1 MKKTCQFAG
10 QEARLK
16 RKRSSIYAG
25 RRAGSTSKKAK
36 AVVNAEIVKC
46 AAIGIVKS
54 HDSRLLASNGG
65 HIVCS
70 YTV

>member
-1 MKKTCQFAG
+1 MTKLR
-10 QEARLK
+10 E
-16 RKRSSIYAG
+16 
-25 RRAGSTSKKAK
+25 AK

-46 AAIGIVKS
+46 AAIGIVTS
-54 HDSRLLASNGG
+54 HDSKLLASNGG